1 MLIHIGFGVWS
12 HRTLGRPACQR
23 AEAEPS
29 PAPAEPRGSAG
40 HAWSAGFDW
49 AAVVVETGRRHR
61 SGQTVPGAARSPL
74 PTLSPP
80 FPVSPTDSSREPTA
94 PPMASA
100 PVRTCWGGASRQ
112 PVLRAAG
119 QGRGRSR
126 TWREVEAGVRSRV
139 LNLLAP
145 GARVSPSAPGAL
157 GSPSPG
163 RAPGRSSPRLGAR
176 D

>member
-12 HRTLGRPACQR
+12 HRTLGHPACQR

-100 PVRTCWGGASRQ
+100 PVRTCWGAPPGSQYCGLRGKVGAA
-112 PVLRAAG
+112 P
-119 QGRGRSR
+119 
-126 TWREVEAGVRSRV
+126 
-139 LNLLAP
+139 AP
-145 GARVSPSAPGAL
+145 GGRWRQVSAAES
-157 GSPSPG
+157 
-163 RAPGRSSPRLGAR
+163 
-176 D
+176 